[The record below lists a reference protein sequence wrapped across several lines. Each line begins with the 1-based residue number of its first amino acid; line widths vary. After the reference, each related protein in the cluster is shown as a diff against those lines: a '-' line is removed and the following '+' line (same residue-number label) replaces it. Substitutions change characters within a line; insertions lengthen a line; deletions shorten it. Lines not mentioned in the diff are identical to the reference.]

1 MPGQTD
7 RGPAVLA
14 VRARIRQRRH
24 VERADTPVVVRTEAN
39 LDFHLMARR
48 TAGLGLF
55 SCEHAHRGAARLHR
69 DERGVH
75 LAYRG
80 LLRAET
86 AADARLLHANAALRD
101 AQRMGQD
108 AADVEHDLRGRD
120 HMQAPV
126 TVELGVR
133 TEGLHHGLVEGLRVV
148 SALQNDVAVGK
159 HRLDVAV
166 GVSGRAHEVSL
177 VVSAQVAQHMPV
189 VLGVHE
195 GGIVLSSAEIQHGIE
210 HLVGHLNARK
220 GRLGSLLVFRGDN
233 RHHVAHVAHM
243 AIDDQAVVGACLRIG
258 LSRVAEALPR
268 HVFPGEHTHHAGN
281 LLRLRRVDVLH
292 DGVGMRTPQKLH
304 HERVGRDVLGEHR
317 LAQKELQRVL
327 LADGLADRLV
337 VGSIHVSSLPRF
349 CW

>member
-1 MPGQTD
+1 MSGETH
-7 RGPAVLA
+7 RRPAVLA
-14 VRARIRQRRH
+14 VRARVRQRRH
-24 VERADTPVVVRTEAN
+24 VERTDAPVVVRAEAN

-55 SCEHAHRGAARLHR
+55 SREDAHRGAARLHR

-75 LAYRG
+75 LAYRS

-86 AADARLLHANAALRD
+86 ASDARLFHANAALRD
-101 AQRMGQD
+101 AQSMGQD

-133 TEGLHHGLVEGLRVV
+133 AEGLHHGLVEGLRVV
-148 SALQNDVAVGK
+148 SALQNNVAVGE

-166 GVSGRAHEVSL
+166 GVSGRAHEVAL
-177 VVSAQVAQHMPV
+177 AVSAQVAEHMPV

-210 HLVGHLNARK
+210 HVVGYLDARK
-220 GRLGSLLVFRGDN
+220 CRLGRLLVFRSHD

-243 AIDDQAVVGACLRIG
+243 AIDDQTVVGACLRIG
-258 LSRVAEALPR
+258 LPRVAEALPW
-268 HVFPGEHTHHAGN
+268 HVFPGEHVHHAGD

-292 DGVGMRTPQKLH
+292 HGVGMGAP
-304 HERVGRDVLGEHR
+304 
-317 LAQKELQRVL
+317 
-327 LADGLADRLV
+327 
-337 VGSIHVSSLPRF
+337 
-349 CW
+349 